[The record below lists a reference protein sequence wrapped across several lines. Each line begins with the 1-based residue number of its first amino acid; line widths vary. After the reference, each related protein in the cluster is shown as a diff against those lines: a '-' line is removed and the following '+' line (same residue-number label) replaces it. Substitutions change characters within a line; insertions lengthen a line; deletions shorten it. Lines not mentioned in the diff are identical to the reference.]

1 MKKNRKKYNLNE
13 LATLIENIEPQ
24 DQRETVGGVRLFSQD
39 GTYLGKVGLTNDMR
53 IVSPGMSW
61 AGQDEMSLYNTT
73 TSYSSSQA
81 SVKQNIIRTIAEQAG
96 VETQIQFVSE
106 KSYLA
111 RTAYDASVI
120 YVNESKLLFSTNN
133 YYDIFLTMDH
143 EKAHVEHLKEFPGMN
158 IENDEVKRREEIYT
172 LRHTIDHDF
181 FNYASEKY
189 RTIIENYLID
199 MQSSIPGQPPI
210 YY

>member
-24 DQRETVGGVRLFSQD
+24 DQRETVGGVQLFSQD

-73 TSYSSSQA
+73 TSYSASQA

-96 VETQIQFVSE
+96 VETQIQFISE
-106 KSYLA
+106 GTFIA
-111 RTAYDASVI
+111 RTRLDNSTI
-120 YVNESKLLFSTNN
+120 LVNESKLLFSTDN

-143 EKAHVEHLKEFPGMN
+143 ENMHVQHLKADPSLSSSDREGL
-158 IENDEVKRREEIYT
+158 IREEIRTIEHT
-172 LRHTIDHDF
+172 LNHDLY
-181 FNYASEKY
+181 NCASEEY
-189 RTIIENYLID
+189 RTIMENYLEREK
-199 MQSSIPGQPPI
+199 SELAKYP

>member
-24 DQRETVGGVRLFSQD
+24 DQRETVGGVQLFSQD

-73 TSYSSSQA
+73 TSYSSSQT

-96 VETQIQFVSE
+96 VETQIQFVSG

-120 YVNESKLLFSTNN
+120 YVNESKLLFSTDN

-143 EKAHVEHLKEFPGMN
+143 ENMHVQHLNDNPN
-158 IENDEVKRREEIYT
+158 ICDNSESKLREEFNT
-172 LRHTIDHDF
+172 TKHTVDHHF
-181 FNYASEKY
+181 FMCASQKY
-189 RTIIENYLID
+189 RD
-199 MQSSIPGQPPI
+199 MMEGNLEVLEKDVQSLGP